1 MKKKL
6 TLIVVLTLV
15 VSTLLMACGSKKTLE
30 DIVKAEDNYEQE
42 IENVCNQIVAS
53 SNGQYRDADVDIT
66 GNTATYSFYFNDIG
80 MTDDQIKTLLEQQDF
95 SSVCDDFRDSFKN
108 EEGVDADAIK
118 IVVKFFSVTD
128 SLIFSY
134 TND

>member
-1 MKKKL
+1 
-6 TLIVVLTLV
+6 
-15 VSTLLMACGSKKTLE
+15 
-30 DIVKAEDNYEQE
+30 
-42 IENVCNQIVAS
+42 
-53 SNGQYRDADVDIT
+53 
-66 GNTATYSFYFNDIG
+66 

>member
-80 MTDDQIKTLLEQQDF
+80 MTDDQIKTLLEQQDV
-95 SSVCDDFRDSFKN
+95 SSVCDDFRDSCKN
-108 EEGVDADAIK
+108 EEGADADTSK
-118 IVVKFFSVTD
+118 RVVKFFSVTD